1 MLCEQKL
8 RNSVSNGYQMTRV
21 STYYVKLTDFADT
34 IIITYV
40 AVLYAYSTLISLTVI
55 CVSDLNL

>member
-1 MLCEQKL
+1 
-8 RNSVSNGYQMTRV
+8 MTRV

-55 CVSDLNL
+55 FVSDLNLKFCFMWLI